1 MTSVL
6 RWLAWEWLNIALEY
20 SATAWVRLPRWF
32 LAVAAVNLVTHPLL
46 MLLLL
51 RSGTAPRVLYPAEAA
66 IVLVEAALLVLFYRR
81 RARIAALAG
90 IALLMNAASFAT
102 GLALAF

>member
-1 MTSVL
+1 MTAFL

-51 RSGTAPRVLYPAEAA
+51 RSGTAPRVLRE
-66 IVLVEAALLVLFYRR
+66 VKSAL
-81 RARIAALAG
+81 G
-90 IALLMNAASFAT
+90 
-102 GLALAF
+102 